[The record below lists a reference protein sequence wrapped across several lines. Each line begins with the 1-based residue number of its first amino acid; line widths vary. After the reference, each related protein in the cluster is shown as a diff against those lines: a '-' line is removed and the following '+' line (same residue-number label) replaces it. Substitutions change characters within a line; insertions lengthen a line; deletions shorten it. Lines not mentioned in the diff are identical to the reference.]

1 MSTEKVLVVDD
12 DPSIRET
19 MRLILQRAGYEVL
32 SAANGQ
38 EATTIMQQGDH
49 ATTVKTLLCDLD
61 MPAMSG
67 QSLIAHFHSHYPLI
81 PITVM
86 SGADAFVFTEAV
98 GKQGVTDWI
107 RKPASREAVLEKV
120 RVAVRLH
127 KLRQEDA
134 RVPKS

>member
-1 MSTEKVLVVDD
+1 MLQGKVLVVDD

-19 MRLILQRAGYEVL
+19 VRIILQRAGYEVL

-38 EATTIMQQGDH
+38 EAMTLMQQGDH
-49 ATTVKTLLCDLD
+49 ATTVNTVLCDLD
-61 MPAMSG
+61 MPSVNG
-67 QSLIAHFHSHYPLI
+67 QALIAHLHAQYPAI

-86 SGADAFVFTEAV
+86 SGVEAFTFTEAV
-98 GKQGVTDWI
+98 VKQGVTDWI

-127 KLRQEDA
+127 KLRLEDS
-134 RVPKS
+134 RSSKS